1 MSYGH
6 NLILCKIRQ
15 IMLRNLF
22 IILGLL
28 LSVSACSPTLDWRTV
43 RADDLLY
50 EALYP
55 GKPSRA
61 EKSIIFEGQKL
72 TMTIEASKVDNSL
85 YAVGV
90 INIPKDIA
98 QKFDANNL
106 LKYLQTG
113 MLSNLK
119 NSSVPVE
126 KTVTIK
132 TAGQSSIDLNA
143 KEWLIQGDG
152 PDAKRRLLRFRIVQ
166 RNFPDGQIQIYQ
178 QSLLQ
183 GISGE
188 VPLEKLIQTD
198 GHEMFFSSFKPY

>member
-1 MSYGH
+1 
-6 NLILCKIRQ
+6 
-15 IMLRNLF
+15 MLRNLF

-28 LSVSACSPTLDWRTV
+28 LGVSACSPTLDWRTV

-98 QKFDANNL
+98 QKFDVNNL

-119 NSSVPVE
+119 NSSAPVE

-132 TAGQSSIDLNA
+132 TAG
-143 KEWLIQGDG
+143 
-152 PDAKRRLLRFRIVQ
+152 
-166 RNFPDGQIQIYQ
+166 
-178 QSLLQ
+178 LLQ

-198 GHEMFFSSFKPY
+198 GHEMFFSGFKPY